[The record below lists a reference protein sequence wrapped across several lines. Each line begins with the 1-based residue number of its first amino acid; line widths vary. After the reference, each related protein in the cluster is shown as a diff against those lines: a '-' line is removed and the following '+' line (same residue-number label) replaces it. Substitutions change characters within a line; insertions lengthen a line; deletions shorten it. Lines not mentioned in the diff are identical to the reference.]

1 MGDVAS
7 VAEIAE
13 RDGRA
18 CVWCGREPWER
29 DLTVEHVLPRS
40 RGGRTEP
47 DNLLLACRRCNRRR
61 RSKALGAWLRELSAA
76 GHAPRL
82 DLVTRAL
89 DRMATSAR
97 PAHRAYA
104 ARQRRHLRG
113 LLAPGR

>member
-1 MGDVAS
+1 
-7 VAEIAE
+7 VAEIVE

-29 DLTVEHVLPRS
+29 DMTVEHVLPRS
-40 RGGRTEP
+40 RGGRSEP
-47 DNLLLACRRCNRRR
+47 DNLVLACRRCNRRR
-61 RSKALGAWLRELSAA
+61 RSKAVAAWLRELAAA

-89 DRMATSAR
+89 DRMAASDR

-113 LLAPGR
+113 LLAPDR